1 VAQNS
6 RLCAATRSRTEPSEL
21 LRVFYPGP
29 SRAAC
34 HLVSHVWKHDSN
46 KPEHIPWIDTCDTAG
61 ASGSKE
67 RQQTDENGSE
77 KRSIAW
83 LLCTLPT
90 PWRNRI
96 VPTTRKTAPIC
107 HRPQKLRSDNHCSCP
122 QALPKQTKRQ
132 SSGTQRSL
140 PSAQEKCFAMS
151 RAAAPGATGG
161 GGEPPSVASHFSEIL
176 IQGLPARRAPRATE

>member
-1 VAQNS
+1 MTQTSPNIFPGS
-6 RLCAATRSRTEPSEL
+6 TPATPQAL
-21 LRVFYPGP
+21 LE
-29 SRAAC
+29 A
-34 HLVSHVWKHDSN
+34 K
-46 KPEHIPWIDTCDTAG
+46 
-61 ASGSKE
+61 
-67 RQQTDENGSE
+67 NGSTRM
-77 KRSIAW
+77 KMIAKKSSIAW
-83 LLCTLPT
+83 LLRTLPA

-161 GGEPPSVASHFSEIL
+161 GGEPPSAASHFSEIL